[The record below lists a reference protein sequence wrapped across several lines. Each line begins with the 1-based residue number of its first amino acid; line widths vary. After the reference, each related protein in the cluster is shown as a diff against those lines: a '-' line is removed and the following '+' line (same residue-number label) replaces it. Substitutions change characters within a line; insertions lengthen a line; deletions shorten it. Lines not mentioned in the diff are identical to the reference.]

1 MTSETTST
9 DAGGSDGGGAIDA
22 RVQAVQGQVAA
33 LEAALSASRKSRQI
47 ILFGLVAVI
56 AFVAY
61 LFYGLANQLRSEE
74 YITKLSAE
82 AQTYANNNADSYMRE
97 VKTLTDNVTPIITK
111 AFYEQTKR
119 DTPKLTLAMNKERA
133 LLMKNVQAR
142 LEKQIN
148 DQYAKVLADYEE
160 ILVKEFPKADDDLI
174 RRRIMANFREAMN
187 RMVKR
192 FYADQ
197 FQRELQS
204 MYDTWDEFPIAD
216 AVEKDDVALEDQLVG
231 YLLELMT
238 MKASGTGN
246 LLGDEKSSSDAG
258 TSAAAADDAGST
270 ESPVGPAVPA
280 STETPKAEETAP
292 KAASDA
298 AKPDAAKDTPAK
310 KDDASPSPP
319 PEPEETPKGT
329 E

>member
-9 DAGGSDGGGAIDA
+9 DAGASDGGGAIGA
-22 RVQAVQGQVAA
+22 RVQAVQSQVTA
-33 LEAALSASRKSRQI
+33 LEAALSTSRKSRQI
-47 ILFGLVAVI
+47 ILLGLVAVI
-56 AFVAY
+56 AVVAY

-74 YITKLSAE
+74 YITELSTE
-82 AQTYANNNADSYMRE
+82 AQTYANNNTDAYMRE
-97 VKTLTDNVTPIITK
+97 VKTLADNVTPIITK
-111 AFYEQTKR
+111 AFAEQAKR

-160 ILVKEFPKADDDLI
+160 ILVKEFPKADDERI

-197 FQRELQS
+197 FQRELQA

-216 AVEKDDVALEDQLVG
+216 AVEEGDVALEDQLVG

-246 LLGDEKSSSDAG
+246 LLGDEKSPSDAG
-258 TSAAAADDAGST
+258 TSAAEPDTAGST
-270 ESPVGPAVPA
+270 ETPDEPPVRA
-280 STETPKAEETAP
+280 TPEAEETTP
-292 KAASDA
+292 EPSSDAATSDA
-298 AKPDAAKDTPAK
+298 AKDSSSN
-310 KDDASPSPP
+310 KDDAGPSPP
-319 PEPEETPKGT
+319 PKPEETSKDS

>member
-9 DAGGSDGGGAIDA
+9 DAGSADGGSAIDA

-33 LEAALSASRKSRQI
+33 LEAALTASRKSRQI

-56 AFVAY
+56 AVVAY

-74 YITKLSAE
+74 YITKLSAQ
-82 AQTYANNNADSYMRE
+82 AQTYANDNADSYMRE
-97 VKTLTDNVTPIITK
+97 VKTLTDEITPVITK
-111 AFYEQTKR
+111 AFYAQAKR
-119 DTPKLTLAMNKERA
+119 DMPKLTLALNKERE

-148 DQYAKVLADYEE
+148 DQYAKILTDYEK
-160 ILVKEFPKADDDLI
+160 IVLTEFPKAEDDVI
-174 RRRIMANFREAMN
+174 RRRVMANFKEAMN

-197 FQRELQS
+197 FKKELQA

-216 AVEKDDVALEDQLVG
+216 AVDEGDVPMEDQLVG

-238 MKASGTGN
+238 MKASGTGS
-246 LLGDEKSSSDAG
+246 LLGSNDSSSVGASTVEEPTTDV
-258 TSAAAADDAGST
+258 TDETAAAATDKPAPDATPAPAKDD
-270 ESPVGPAVPA
+270 
-280 STETPKAEETAP
+280 
-292 KAASDA
+292 
-298 AKPDAAKDTPAK
+298 AKPDAAAKDTPVK

-319 PEPEETPKGT
+319 PEDAKKTT
-329 E
+329 D

>member
-9 DAGGSDGGGAIDA
+9 DAGAADGGGASDA
-22 RVQAVQGQVAA
+22 RVQAVQGQVEA
-33 LEAALSASRKSRQI
+33 LEAALRASKKSRTI
-47 ILFGLVAVI
+47 ILLGMAAVI
-56 AFVAY
+56 GVIAY
-61 LFYGLANQLRSEE
+61 YCNDLATKLQSEE
-74 YITKLSAE
+74 YITSLSTE
-82 AQTYANNNADSYMRE
+82 AQTYLDNNSAEYMKE
-97 VKTLTDNVTPIITK
+97 VQTLTENVTPIITK
-111 AFYEQTKR
+111 AFYEQAKR
-119 DTPKLTLAMNKERA
+119 DTPKLTLAMNKEREK
-133 LLMKNVQAR
+133 LMKNVQAR

-148 DQYAKVLADYEE
+148 DQYAKVLADYEK
-160 ILVKEFPKADDDLI
+160 ILVKEFPKADDDII

-216 AVEKDDVALEDQLVG
+216 AVEKGDVAMEDQLVG

-246 LLGDEKSSSDAG
+246 LLGDDKSSA
-258 TSAAAADDAGST
+258 
-270 ESPVGPAVPA
+270 ESRTTAPAT
-280 STETPKAEETAP
+280 TETTEAEETTP
-292 KAASDA
+292 EPASDDD
-298 AKPDAAKDTPAK
+298 KPDADEDTPAK

-319 PEPEETPKGT
+319 PKPEETSKDT

>member
-9 DAGGSDGGGAIDA
+9 DAGSADGGGAIDA

-33 LEAALSASRKSRQI
+33 LEAAMSASRKSRQI

-56 AFVAY
+56 AVVAY

-74 YITKLSAE
+74 YITKLSE
-82 AQTYANNNADSYMRE
+82 QAQTYANDNADSYMRE
-97 VKTLTDNVTPIITK
+97 VKTLADNVTPIITK
-111 AFYEQTKR
+111 AFYAQAKR
-119 DTPKLTLAMNKERA
+119 DTPKLPLAMNKERD
-133 LLMKNVQAR
+133 LLMKNVRTR

-148 DQYAKVLADYEE
+148 DQYAKILTDYEK
-160 ILVKEFPKADDDLI
+160 ILLTEFPEVEDDVI
-174 RRRIMANFREAMN
+174 RRRVMANFKEAMN

-197 FQRELQS
+197 FEREFKS
-204 MYDTWDEFPIAD
+204 MANTWDEFPIAD
-216 AVEKDDVALEDQLVG
+216 AVDEGDVPLEDQLVG

-246 LLGDEKSSSDAG
+246 LLGSDESSSREASTGSTVEEVPTTEG
-258 TSAAAADDAGST
+258 TDETDAAATDKPETDATPAPAKDD
-270 ESPVGPAVPA
+270 
-280 STETPKAEETAP
+280 
-292 KAASDA
+292 
-298 AKPDAAKDTPAK
+298 AKPDAPAKDTPAK

-319 PEPEETPKGT
+319 PAPEDEKKTID
-329 E
+329 

>member
-9 DAGGSDGGGAIDA
+9 DAAAADGGGAIDA

-56 AFVAY
+56 AVVAY

-74 YITKLSAE
+74 YITSLSEE
-82 AQTYANNNADSYMRE
+82 AQTYANDNADSYMRE
-97 VKTLTDNVTPIITK
+97 VKTLTDEVTPVITK
-111 AFYEQTKR
+111 AFYAQAKR
-119 DTPKLTLAMNKERA
+119 DTPKLTLAMNKERET
-133 LLMKNVQAR
+133 LMKNVRAR

-160 ILVKEFPKADDDLI
+160 ILVKEFPKADDDI
-174 RRRIMANFREAMN
+174 VRRRIMANFREAMN
-187 RMVKR
+187 RMVKK
-192 FYADQ
+192 FYADE
-197 FQRELQS
+197 FERVFKS
-204 MYDTWDEFPIAD
+204 MANTWDTFPIAD
-216 AVEKDDVALEDQLVG
+216 AAEEGDVPLEDQLVG

-238 MKASGTGN
+238 MKASGTGS
-246 LLGDEKSSSDAG
+246 LLGDDKPSSDAG
-258 TSAAAADDAGST
+258 TSASADVETPDAEATTPQPAADD
-270 ESPVGPAVPA
+270 
-280 STETPKAEETAP
+280 
-292 KAASDA
+292 
-298 AKPDAAKDTPAK
+298 AKPDAADDTPAE

-319 PEPEETPKGT
+319 PEPEETPKDT